1 MKFIGITGGVG
12 AGKSAVLDYIRDNY
26 NCVIYP
32 ADNVAHLLYEKGTD
46 CYEKIVSLLS
56 EKILDEEGNIDKKK
70 MAGAIFEDES
80 LLTKIND
87 IVHPAVRE
95 FLLNAFEEAKESGKY
110 DFFFVEAALLIE
122 AGYKGVVDELW
133 YVYADPEV
141 RRKRLKESRG
151 YDDAKIDS
159 ILSNQLSDEEFR
171 KNCDVIIDNSGE
183 LSYVYGKIDK
193 LLEGFKG
200 H

>member
-1 MKFIGITGGVG
+1 MRFIGITGGVG

-26 NCVIYP
+26 NCRIYL

-46 CYEKIVSLLS
+46 CYKELVKLLS
-56 EKILDEEGNIDKKK
+56 ESILDEEGNIDKKK
-70 MAGAIFEDES
+70 MAAAIFADGS
-80 LLTKIND
+80 LLDKVND

-95 FLLNAFEEAKESGKY
+95 YLLREFELAKESGEY

-122 AGYKGVVDELW
+122 TGYKDLVDELW
-133 YVYADPEV
+133 YIYADPDV

-151 YDDAKIDS
+151 YDDKKIDS
-159 ILSNQLSDEEFR
+159 ILESQLSDEEFR
-171 KNCDVIIDNSGE
+171 KNCDVIIDNSGD
-183 LSYVYGKIDK
+183 LFDVYCKIDK
-193 LLEGFKG
+193 ILEGYKC